1 LIIGRARTYK
11 KERTMASQVSVF
23 VENKP
28 GRISHIARVLG
39 NNNINIRAI
48 TISDR
53 GEYGLINVLTNDPEK
68 AYAVL
73 SNEGFS
79 VSRKYVIGV
88 VMKDR
93 PGALADIAEYLNESD
108 INVSN
113 AYGFILQEGDRAV
126 LILEVENFDRAEQV
140 IRKGGFHT
148 LTKEELHNL

>member
-1 LIIGRARTYK
+1 
-11 KERTMASQVSVF
+11 MASQITVF

-28 GRISHIARVLG
+28 GRISSIARVLG

-53 GEYGLINVLTNDPEK
+53 GEYGLINIITDNPER
-68 AYAVL
+68 ASDAL
-73 SNEGFS
+73 SREGFS

-88 VMKDR
+88 LMEDR
-93 PGALADIAEYLNESD
+93 PGALADITEYLHKRR

-113 AYGFILQEGDRAV
+113 AYGFILKEGTRAV
-126 LILEVENFDRAEQV
+126 LILEVEDFGKAERI

-148 LTKEELHNL
+148 LTKEELQNL

>member
-1 LIIGRARTYK
+1 
-11 KERTMASQVSVF
+11 MASQVTIF

-39 NNNINIRAI
+39 KNNINIRAI

-53 GEYGLINVLTNDPEK
+53 GEYGLINIITSAPDK
-68 AYAVL
+68 AYEVL
-73 SNEGFS
+73 LKEGFS

-88 VMKDR
+88 LMKDR
-93 PGALADIAEYLNESD
+93 PGALADVTEYLNESG

-126 LILEVENFDRAEQV
+126 LILEVDDFDKAEEV
-140 IRKGGFHT
+140 IRSGGIHT
-148 LTKEELHNL
+148 LSREELQNL